1 MARKSNLLNS
11 FAVGVAR
18 YAAYQVIKDIKKEY
32 NIGLVPENSKLKKAI
47 RDFEIKGF
55 KATASRLVG
64 ILDMIETEFTKDK
77 STSKLMELREAV
89 SFVNSKITVI
99 EYQMSTETDETI
111 MMNLNSYYIK
121 VKNSLK

>member
-1 MARKSNLLNS
+1 MARKSNLLGS

-18 YAAYQVIKDIKKEY
+18 YAAYQVIKDLKKEY
-32 NIGLVPENSKLKKAI
+32 NVGLVPENSKLKKAI

-64 ILDMIETEFTKDK
+64 ILDMIETEFAKDK

-89 SFVNSKITVI
+89 SFINGKITVI
-99 EYQMSTETDETI
+99 EYQMSTEADETI